1 MNTYEAMIIFKPE
14 LKDSEIKKNITEIK
28 EKVSSLGGKVIKED
42 DWGMKNL
49 AYEMNKKTK
58 GYYFVFQ
65 FELEAVKVSDLTTWI
80 NLQNEGILRSMI
92 TVVNK

>member
-28 EKVSSLGGKVIKED
+28 EKVSSFGGKVIKED

-65 FELEAVKVSDLTTWI
+65 FEKYIHFSYLS
-80 NLQNEGILRSMI
+80 
-92 TVVNK
+92 